1 MIQKTGFVEPSRGS
15 GFNFLPMCVFV
26 RAFVLASALSAFLFC
41 SSASAV
47 PPVAPVL
54 TKVGMTISSTTQK
67 GLMWQWEDKSD
78 DEDLFALNLR
88 VGSVGA
94 FTPVNYVLNNAVF
107 GTWYGSN
114 RFLANVAEGAT
125 LQFQVVAVH
134 ATIVRDQATN
144 QITDFTVTEMS
155 APSNT
160 MSVIYHSSPEDGT
173 LFPPTGVTAVP
184 ETSPLGATLLSDGK
198 MRLSWTDNSSVEDGV
213 EFFVRKTSDTAYPA
227 DSAFSLPFNIT
238 DFVLPTYAVQ
248 RGPNIYGLV
257 PDVEYV
263 MKMRAVQG
271 GSSFSGF
278 SNEVTFRM
286 PKLKPPTNLVVTQV
300 DETTLDLNWTD
311 NSDNEH
317 GYVVAIELGEPFGDY
332 TWDSVGANVTTYRVR
347 NLTPGNTATWKVI
360 GAFSPGGG
368 AEVISSGSPDF
379 VAPAFPS
386 NTVSFPMPMGGARN
400 LTAVSTD
407 DPAAGV
413 TYVSL
418 EWTESSSAETGI
430 EILQRRSGTTDTF
443 VQAKLLPSN
452 ATSAVLG
459 LELLP
464 GAVDLIVRTVAV
476 GSDGAVLGEF
486 KEVSNVNSNVVT
498 VTTRD
503 GFISATKLTGRAG
516 QGLSHLLVTTNAASR
531 LSWSVA
537 GLPAGLTF
545 DSGTGVISGTLG
557 SPGFSELE
565 ATATFADGWI
575 ARAKIQLRVNPGFAA
590 APAASGAG
598 TARSVGLGQGAL
610 GVSLDPVFRD
620 DETELPMR
628 IATTMGNIDVVLYPS
643 VAPRTVANF
652 LAYANAGDY
661 NGVVFHRVSPDFVI
675 QGGGYRVYNNTAD
688 TFETVPSRPVVLNEP
703 GISNDKGTLAMA
715 KGSAVNSATHDFFFN
730 LKDNTDLNSKTGGFT
745 VFGRLSK
752 KNQGTGGIDAVVQ
765 SIANLHGKKY
775 AVKLR
780 DAATGGVT
788 ASFDPLSGLGD
799 NEFWPL
805 DAVTAPAEMDVSKLV
820 KITSVTY
827 LPKFTYTILTPPDA
841 GMATASIVNNK
852 LVLTGVAAGTSSLVV
867 TATDVDGQAVNQTIS
882 VTVEAG
888 LVHPAITTQPVETT
902 VDLNAP
908 TTLSVVATG
917 TNLSYQWRKDGVD
930 LSGETSATLSIA
942 STQRADA
949 GAYYVVVTN
958 TAASVESDL
967 VQLKVNAPPL
977 IVTGIA
983 NASRNYGGTV
993 DFTVGASGS
1002 GPLTYQWFKG
1012 TTSIPLATSATLRV
1026 SPVVLASE
1034 ADYYV
1039 VVTNTHGS
1047 ATSATAHLTVLSVD
1061 TDGDG
1066 LQDDQEDALGSDK
1079 TKVDSD
1085 GDGYS
1090 DAVEV
1095 ALASNP
1101 ALASSSP
1108 STAYFVAERDAV
1120 SALNTVGMKRLLG
1133 GSYAVPGDALA
1144 TTVPDQW
1151 LASTELTNAQFAA
1164 VLQYA
1169 VRTLNVAE
1177 VVTASGRSFVR
1188 YPKTTGSVVCYL
1200 ADATAS
1206 PPSCEVSL
1214 DASGRSFV
1222 VTAALAA
1229 SPVRAVSW
1237 YGAYLASVVLNA
1249 SHGYADKCV
1258 PATFSY
1264 DDTKAGYSL
1273 PTQAAWGWAARGGAA
1288 ALAYPTG
1295 KTVPTA
1301 TQAKFGDT
1309 SPTAKPRSVGSY
1321 AASALGFFDLA
1332 GNVAEWMFE
1341 GDATNGKVRG
1351 GAYADAASALAN
1363 ATVSVTRAKTD
1374 LNAGTG
1380 FRLALKEDAAPTLVT
1395 SPQARFVRT
1404 GQPITLTVEGK
1415 GTPPLAYQWYKNDKP
1430 LTGKVASTLSIPSAV
1445 LADGGAYK
1453 VKVSIGNGVSVTS
1466 SAAAVAVVNVPAPVT
1481 TAVVAPNK
1489 KARFSVS
1496 VQGAPGQTFSYVWT
1510 RPLTALVN
1518 DYTAHGVDKPVLD
1531 IISAQQGMTDTYTCA
1546 VSIVGQP
1553 LFAPIHAAYRLVV
1566 YDLPLIT
1573 APPSK
1578 RLPFGVVT
1586 GSFSYQPVFDT
1597 SAERA
1602 VTKWSAT
1609 GLPAG
1614 FTINPVTGLI
1624 TGKSTV
1630 ALAANVRITAS
1641 NAFGSTTESMA
1652 LVVRGLP
1659 PRMLG
1664 NFVATVARDPVNNNL
1679 GGRLD
1684 LAAASTGAVTGSLTL
1699 GGTKYPLKGTLAATV
1714 NADGIV
1720 GQTGQVTFGIVRKGL
1735 PTLPLVVTLD
1745 AANDA
1750 LHATLTVPAVTG
1762 AAPAPARTVLIS
1774 GWRAVEVISMRLG
1787 DHTVAFAP
1795 PVTSIDPALV
1805 PQGYSF
1811 ATIKVTVTGASTVV
1825 GQLADGTAFSS
1836 AGWVGPEQILAYA
1849 SLYGGRGSVMGPLRI
1864 TGDTAHT
1871 IRIAPGEHLTWNKDD
1886 LGAAST
1892 ERSYKRGFGPLELS
1906 VVSGGRYRAPTTG
1919 QLLMGLPD
1927 TTTPPVTIA
1936 DNARLSF
1943 ASGGLPLAFTQD
1955 LRITPTATAVFPSG
1969 NDQLVTLTPTASSG
1983 LFKGTFKLNDGSNR
1997 VVNFFGAMVPDPV
2010 TAGRGRGY
2018 GYFTLP
2024 QLPDATKGPLYSGTV
2039 GLGAAP

>member
-1 MIQKTGFVEPSRGS
+1 
-15 GFNFLPMCVFV
+15 
-26 RAFVLASALSAFLFC
+26 
-41 SSASAV
+41 
-47 PPVAPVL
+47 
-54 TKVGMTISSTTQK
+54 MTISSTTQK

-78 DEDLFALNLR
+78 DEDLFALCLR

-125 LQFQVVAVH
+125 LQFQVVSVH
-134 ATIVRDQATN
+134 AKIVRDQATN

-160 MSVIYHSSPEDGT
+160 MTLNYHNSPEDGT
-173 LFPPTGVTAVP
+173 LFSPTGVTAVL
-184 ETSPLGATLLSDGK
+184 ETSPLGATLVSDGK
-198 MRLSWTDNSSVEDGV
+198 IRLSWTDNSSVEDGV
-213 EFFVRKTSDTAYPA
+213 EFFVRKTSDAAYPA
-227 DSAFSLPFNIT
+227 DAAFSLPFNIT
-238 DFVLPTYAVQ
+238 DFVLPAYAVQ
-248 RGPNIYGLV
+248 RGPNVYGLV
-257 PDVEYV
+257 PGVEYA
-263 MKMRAVQG
+263 MKMRSVQG

-278 SNEVTFRM
+278 SDEVKFKM
-286 PKLKPPTNLVVTQV
+286 PVLNPPTNLVVTQV
-300 DETTLDLNWTD
+300 DETTLDLHWTD

-317 GYVVAIELGEPFGDY
+317 GYVIAIVLGDPFGDY
-332 TWDSVGANVTTYRVR
+332 TWDSVGANVTSYRVK
-347 NLTPGNTATWKVI
+347 NLTPGNTAKWKVV

-368 AEVISSGSPDF
+368 ADVISSGSPA
-379 VAPAFPS
+379 VVPPATLPS
-386 NTVSFPMPMGGARN
+386 NTVEFPMTMGGARN
-400 LTAVSTD
+400 LRAVTSD
-407 DPAAGV
+407 DAGAGV

-418 EWTESSSAETGI
+418 EWEEFSTAETGI
-430 EILQRRSGTTDTF
+430 EILQRLSGTTDIF
-443 VQAKLLPSN
+443 RQAKLLPAN
-452 ATSAVLG
+452 TTSAVLG

-476 GSDGAVLGEF
+476 GSDGSVLNDF
-486 KEVSNVNSNVVT
+486 KLDGDVNSNIVT

-503 GFISATKLTGRAG
+503 GFTSSSNMIAQAG
-516 QGLSHLLVTTNAASR
+516 QGSSLVLTTTNPANR
-531 LSWSVA
+531 LSWAVT
-537 GLPAGLTF
+537 GLPAGLSF
-545 DSGTGVISGTLG
+545 DSGTGVISGFPV
-557 SPGFSELE
+557 SPGFTDADL
-565 ATATFADGWI
+565 TATFANGWT
-575 ARAKIQLRVNPGFAA
+575 ARAKLHVRVNPAFSA
-590 APAASGAG
+590 APAVTGVG
-598 TARSVGLGQGAL
+598 TTRHVGMGQGAL

-643 VAPRTVANF
+643 VAPKTVANF

-675 QGGGYRVYNNTAD
+675 QGGGYRVYNNTTD
-688 TFETVPSRPVVLNEP
+688 TFETVPNRPVVPNEP
-703 GISNDKGTLAMA
+703 GLSNDTGTIAMA
-715 KGSAVNSATHDFFFN
+715 KGNEVNSATHEFFFN
-730 LKDNTDLNSKTGGFT
+730 LKDNTDLNTKTGGFT
-745 VFGRLSK
+745 AFGRLSR
-752 KNQGTGGIDAVVQ
+752 KNLGTGGIDSVIQ
-765 SIANLHGKKY
+765 SIASLHGKKY

-780 DAATGGVT
+780 DAGTGGVT

-805 DAVTAPAEMDVSKLV
+805 NAPTAPAEMDVTKLV

-827 LPKFTYTILTPPDA
+827 LPKFTYTILTPPDS
-841 GMATASIVNNK
+841 GIATASISNNE
-852 LVLTGVAAGTSSLVV
+852 LVLTAVSVGTSTMVV
-867 TATDVDGQAVNQTIS
+867 TATDVDGQTVNQTIT

-888 LVHPAITTQPVETT
+888 FAHPAITTQPVDTT
-902 VDLNAP
+902 VDLNAA

-917 TNLSYQWRKDGVD
+917 SNLTYQWRKDGVD
-930 LSGETSATLSIA
+930 LPGQTSATLSIP

-958 TAASVESDL
+958 AAASVESDL

-977 IVTGIA
+977 IVTDIA
-983 NASRNYGGTV
+983 DASRNYGGTV
-993 DFTVGASGS
+993 DFAVTATGS

-1012 TTSIPLATSATLRV
+1012 TTSIPSATTATLRV
-1026 SPVVLASE
+1026 APVVLTSE
-1034 ADYYV
+1034 ADYHV
-1039 VVTNTHGS
+1039 VVTNTHGF
-1047 ATSATAHLTVLSVD
+1047 ATSATAHLTVLRVD

-1066 LQDDQEDALGSDK
+1066 LEDDEEDALGSNK

-1095 ALASNP
+1095 ALGSNP

-1108 STAYFVAERDAV
+1108 SAAYFVAERDAV

-1133 GSYAVPGDALA
+1133 GSYVVPGDVSA

-1169 VRTLNVAE
+1169 VRTVNVAE

-1188 YPKTTGSVVCYL
+1188 YPKTTGAVVCYL
-1200 ADATAS
+1200 ADATTS
-1206 PPSCEVSL
+1206 PPSCDVSL
-1214 DASGRSFV
+1214 DSSGRSFI

-1295 KTVPTA
+1295 KAVPTP

-1309 SPTAKPRSVGSY
+1309 SLTAKPSSVGSY
-1321 AASALGFFDLA
+1321 AASSLGFFDLA
-1332 GNVAEWMFE
+1332 GNVEEWMFE

-1351 GAYADAASALAN
+1351 GSYADVVAALAN
-1363 ATVSVTRAKTD
+1363 ATASVTRVKTD

-1380 FRLALKEDAAPTLVT
+1380 FRLALKEDAAPTIVT
-1395 SPQARFVRT
+1395 GPQARFVKT

-1415 GTPPLAYQWYKNDKP
+1415 GTPPLAYQWYKNDK
-1430 LTGKVASTLSIPSAV
+1430 LLAGKVGSTLSIPSAV
-1445 LADGGAYK
+1445 LSDGGAYK
-1453 VKVSIGNGVSVTS
+1453 VKISIGNGASVTS
-1466 SAAAVAVVNVPAPVT
+1466 AAAAVAVVNVPSPIT
-1481 TAVVAPNK
+1481 TTVLAPNK
-1489 KARFSVS
+1489 GTKFTVS
-1496 VQGAPGQTFSYVWT
+1496 AQGAPGQTFSYVWT
-1510 RPLTALVN
+1510 RPLTSMVN
-1518 DYTAHGVDKPVLD
+1518 DYTTHGVDKPVLE
-1531 IISAQQGMTDTYTCA
+1531 IVSAQQGMTDTFNCA

-1553 LFAPIHAAYRLVV
+1553 AFAPINGAYRLVV

-1573 APPSK
+1573 VPTDK

-1586 GSFSYQPVFDT
+1586 GSYSYQPVFDT

-1609 GLPAG
+1609 GLPSG
-1614 FTINPVTGLI
+1614 FTINSVTGLI
-1624 TGKSTV
+1624 TGKAT
-1630 ALAANVRITAS
+1630 AAVTTNVKITAS
-1641 NAFGSTTESMA
+1641 NAFGSTTESVS
-1652 LVVRGLP
+1652 LIVRGLP
-1659 PRMLG
+1659 SRMLG

-1684 LAAASTGAVTGSLTL
+1684 LSASSTGAVTGSLTL
-1699 GGTKYPLKGTLAATV
+1699 GSTKYPLTGTPAATV

-1720 GQTGQVTFGIVRKGL
+1720 GQTGRVTFNIVRKGL

-1745 AANDA
+1745 SAND
-1750 LHATLTVPAVTG
+1750 LLNATLTVPALTG
-1762 AAPAPARTVLIS
+1762 ATPAPARTVLIS
-1774 GWRAVEVISMRLG
+1774 GWRAVEVISTRLG

-1795 PVTSIDPALV
+1795 PVTSTDPALV

-1811 ATIKVTVTGASTVV
+1811 ATIKVTVTGASTVA
-1825 GQLADGTAFSS
+1825 GQLADGTAFSTS
-1836 AGWVGPEQILAYA
+1836 GWVGPEQVLAYA

-1871 IRIAPGEHLTWNKDD
+1871 IRIASGEHLTWSKDD
-1886 LGAAST
+1886 LGEASK
-1892 ERSYKRGFGPLELS
+1892 ERSYKRGFSPLELT
-1906 VVSGGRYRAPTTG
+1906 VGSGGRYRAPTTG
-1919 QLLMGLPD
+1919 QLLMGLAD
-1927 TTTPPVTIA
+1927 TTTPPTPIS

-1943 ASGGLPLAFTQD
+1943 ASGGVPSAFMQD
-1955 LRITPTATAVFPSG
+1955 LRVTPTATVVFPSG
-1969 NDQLVTLTPTASSG
+1969 NSKLVTLTPTVASGS
-1983 LFKGTFKLNDGSNR
+1983 FKGTFMLDDGSKR
-1997 VVNFFGAMVPDPV
+1997 LVNYFGVIVPDPV
-2010 TAGRGRGY
+2010 TTSKGSGY

-2024 QLPDATKGPLYSGTV
+2024 QSPDTANGPIYSGSV
-2039 GLGAAP
+2039 VLGAKP